1 MNDFVLSCCST
12 ADLKKE
18 HFERRNIPYI
28 CFHYELDGID
38 YRDDLGQTMA
48 FEDFYRA
55 MSNGAETKTS
65 QINAEEYEE
74 YFETFLKKGKDILHV
89 TLSSGISG
97 SINSAMIAKSG
108 LEEKYPE
115 VTYVRVG
122 ERGVGVAFRKGIELN
137 TCDIVGYMD
146 IDLSTD
152 LKYLGKTI
160 KMFQKY
166 HQLQYVNG
174 SRFSKNSDT
183 KGRKWYRK
191 ITSMGLVILLKTIF
205 RMKAT
210 DAVCGF
216 TWLRK
221 EAAEEL
227 VKESSNDNGWFYT
240 IEFLLRAERK
250 GMKIYDMPVEW
261 QEDYDTTVKIWKTIK
276 NYLVRIYKLKKAFIQ
291 EDKKKK

>member
-1 MNDFVLSCCST
+1 MSENTLSINLLFPVLN
-12 ADLKKE
+12 
-18 HFERRNIPYI
+18 ERLRLENGIERSMEYLRKNVTIPYQLTI
-28 CFHYELDGID
+28 LDNGS
-38 YRDDLGQTMA
+38 DDETPEIGMA
-48 FEDFYRA
+48 LD
-55 MSNGAETKTS
+55 K
-65 QINAEEYEE
+65 
-74 YFETFLKKGKDILHV
+74 
-89 TLSSGISG
+89 
-97 SINSAMIAKSG
+97 
-108 LEEKYPE
+108 KYPE

-152 LKYLGKTI
+152 LKYLSKTI
-160 KMFQKY
+160 EMFEKDTT
-166 HQLQYVNG
+166 LQYVNG
-174 SRFSKNSDT
+174 SRFSKDSDT

-191 ITSMGLVILLKTIF
+191 ITSMGLVILLKSIF
-205 RMKAT
+205 HMKAT

-221 EAAEEL
+221 DAAEEL

-261 QEDYDTTVKIWKTIK
+261 QEDYNTTVKIWKTIK
-276 NYLVRIYKLKKAFIQ
+276 NYLVRIYYLKKAFVQ
-291 EDKKKK
+291 EDKLKK